1 VRTFGTNGLQ
11 RKQDRRGKMLYK
23 REDGKIRD
31 DSFTT
36 GALPND
42 WIITPNSSFSLS
54 ERPGYLRILR
64 DATKDILALFPVP
77 SSFAIEIEAD
87 YHPTEAADNGGLL
100 LFRDS
105 EQKVEFLEMYTN
117 ETATDVSRWRA
128 VGENS
133 VFDLYSDSGNSM
145 EFIDS
150 AAIEPVKAGI
160 ILKKGDAPGFVPLDV
175 QRVIVTTS
183 DTLTV
188 GNLQDG
194 MTVELVDT
202 GGNVHASVVA
212 SGGAAALKMPTLRF
226 DGKLVLRQG
235 SSILEE
241 VSNVFYGG
249 DRYDRGTS
257 LKIVTDE
264 ITKTELSVTAPTDLG
279 LMINGVL
286 LKKLWVYNPEPVYV
300 STVSIDVVQWS
311 SKFGYQW
318 VDIADDVNGSPGTFG
333 DSITIPLI
341 APGGLVPFYVRV
353 TQGSNYDG
361 FEPLY
366 FGFDLKHI

>member
-1 VRTFGTNGLQ
+1 
-11 RKQDRRGKMLYK
+11 MLYK

-36 GALPND
+36 GALPPD
-42 WIITPNSSFSLS
+42 WIITPSGSFSLS

-77 SSFAIEIEAD
+77 SSSFAIEIEAE
-87 YHPTEAADNGGLL
+87 YSPIEAADNGGLL

-105 EQKVEFLEMYTN
+105 EQKVEFLEIFTD

-128 VGENS
+128 VGKDS
-133 VFDLYSDSGNSM
+133 VFDLYSDSGNGM
-145 EFIDS
+145 EFVDS
-150 AAIEPVKAGI
+150 AVIEPLKAGI

-175 QRVIVTTS
+175 HRVIVTTS
-183 DTLTV
+183 DTLIV

-194 MTVELVDT
+194 MIVELMDT
-202 GGNVHASVVA
+202 GGEVRTSAIARGGVA
-212 SGGAAALKMPTLRF
+212 SLKMPTLRF

-241 VSNVFYGG
+241 VTNTFYGG

-257 LKIVTDE
+257 LKIVTDD
-264 ITKTELSVTAPTDLG
+264 ITKTELSVIEPTDLG

-300 STVSIDVVQWS
+300 STVSIEVVQWG

-318 VDIADDVNGSPGTFG
+318 VDIAEDVNGSPGTFG